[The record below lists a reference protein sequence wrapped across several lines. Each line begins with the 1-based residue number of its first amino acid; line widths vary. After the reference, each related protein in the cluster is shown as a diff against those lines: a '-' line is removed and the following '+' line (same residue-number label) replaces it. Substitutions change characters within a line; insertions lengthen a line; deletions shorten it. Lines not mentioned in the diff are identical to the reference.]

1 MKERLWIVAPRVG
14 GGGFLRAPS
23 MRAAIWEANQR
34 GWRVYREGWDAD
46 DDRTWALEPG
56 AMTERLQPTGSAFEL
71 RLDLLVGYDRATE
84 PAAEPIGIV
93 ATPARPRP
101 TPPAPPAAPIPAPSP
116 PTPRAAEPTRGAQPP
131 PSTAQ
136 RGLFG

>member
-23 MRAAIWEANQR
+23 LRAAVWEANQR

-46 DDRTWALEPG
+46 GDRVWAMEPA
-56 AMTERLQPTGSAFEL
+56 AMREHAGRFEL
-71 RLDLLVGYDRATE
+71 CLELLDGYSRATE
-84 PAAEPIGIV
+84 PEAEAIGV
-93 ATPARPRP
+93 MVTPR
-101 TPPAPPAAPIPAPSP
+101 PAAPKTSETFNPPRPAASP
-116 PTPRAAEPTRGAQPP
+116 RGAAPP
-131 PSTAQ
+131 PSQAQ